1 MKKNRLL
8 EIIREEIAGTLNE
21 AGLGDQI
28 AALDKQIEQAT
39 KQIAPLQKKKADLEG
54 KKAILSKKEADLSTK
69 TQAQLEES
77 QLDEDMLTEAPF
89 IGGSLDFAYIDG
101 KLEKGILGKA
111 IADATQEIK
120 KSFSGADPD
129 AATKIVMSKKSR
141 TAPSTPEPVKAALE
155 KVDDIIQ
162 AQADTFEDERLLKKL
177 KDSEEF
183 TTDEQVAIESY
194 IEKATVPNE
203 KGDVKRYTDKL
214 GFPQTLRAVEKS
226 LSGEAPTNVEPSM
239 TTEPAT
245 KAPKIATEP
254 KTTAEPKASKTA
266 AEPKKVEPAKIKD
279 SDEDKATK
287 AAKSGSSKLE
297 KMSNDKDALL
307 KSKKAAEDKMK
318 ELAGKIKSAEGN
330 EKSTLMDELKKVNKL
345 KSELEAKLNKLGY

>member
-1 MKKNRLL
+1 MKKTRLL
-8 EIIREEIAGTLNE
+8 EIIREEIVG
-21 AGLGDQI
+21 
-28 AALDKQIEQAT
+28 ALK
-39 KQIAPLQKKKADLEG
+39 
-54 KKAILSKKEADLSTK
+54 
-69 TQAQLEES
+69 EES
-77 QLDEDMLTEAPF
+77 NVIITNRKGETDTLAYNTPADKTEVAKLKKDSNITSIKTTGGQKIKEEQLDEDMLTEAPF

-101 KLEKGILGKA
+101 KIEKGVLGKA

-141 TAPSTPEPVKAALE
+141 TSEKTPEPVKAALE

-226 LSGEAPTNVEPSM
+226 LSGEAPTSVEPSI

-245 KAPKIATEP
+245 KAPKASTEPKVATEP
-254 KTTAEPKASKTA
+254 KAPKAA
-266 AEPKKVEPAKIKD
+266 AEPKKVEPAKVKD
-279 SDEDKATK
+279 SDEEKESKAKRMTQ
-287 AAKSGSSKLE
+287 
-297 KMSNDKDALL
+297 
-307 KSKKAAEDKMK
+307 
-318 ELAGKIKSAEGN
+318 IKSRFTRFIDLFLD
-330 EKSTLMDELKKVNKL
+330 K
-345 KSELEAKLNKLGY
+345 